1 MNGLVSRLFAGLVLV
16 ATLASAPKSRA
27 SVAILRDGSD
37 GTPPTILVHSAIRRG
52 DAAAFEAAFEHVR
65 GISDQQINGVPFVTV
80 ELDSPGGDA
89 IEALEI
95 GRLIYQ
101 HFMMTLVRSGQECV
115 SACVFLLVAGAVHTP
130 ADGASVGIHKPL
142 LVSWSGMTSQ
152 RAHQKYDELMEYIRD
167 YFGRLGVSPAIYD
180 AMMGTSSFSM
190 RYFAPSELDR
200 FGLRG
205 EDPAWEKLY
214 RMRWAAESQPLATIS
229 LSRVGPP
236 KLASVDQSLRDM
248 IFMPGAYH
256 AGEDYLAGAHLP
268 TVHFTW
274 QTVDSDETHPA
285 AQPGLEALW
294 AIMSEAVH
302 LLIEGTRPVWILSG
316 LLAFEL
322 LRNRRH
328 GIG

>member
-1 MNGLVSRLFAGLVLV
+1 M
-16 ATLASAPKSRA
+16 
-27 SVAILRDGSD
+27 RDGSD